1 MNLQKFK
8 SNFETEKEQ
17 QNQAR
22 LNLETLLHQ
31 EQVILSNLKDEYS
44 LLKEE
49 YELQKNEATQKR
61 SDEQKLIVIGD
72 MNLDYLS
79 ENSDVKA
86 LKVLL
91 ASKQLQQKIVGPT
104 HNLRNCIDHIYT
116 NIENCIC
123 GVSETYFSDHK
134 AVWLALHP

>member
-1 MNLQKFK
+1 MTNPRLIDVLR
-8 SNFETEKEQ
+8 Q
-17 QNQAR
+17 Q
-22 LNLETLLHQ
+22 LE
-31 EQVILSNLKDEYS
+31 SFNP
-44 LLKEE
+44 
-49 YELQKNEATQKR
+49 
-61 SDEQKLIVIGD
+61 DEQKLIVIGD